1 RLLTLPNLNPPPS
14 PTQPLC
20 LNYTNLLLNLAIM
33 LEMEMIPSAD
43 KKQTKTSIFQPTLK
57 TFLLLLNCVI
67 LTVGQVA
74 GPLLGR
80 MYFIHGGK
88 KLWLS
93 TWANTAGFPILL
105 IPIFISYKVAKTTR
119 PKDTPLFP
127 SRWLMGA
134 SALLGILLGF
144 DCYLYSFGT
153 AYLPVSVVSLVS
165 SSQLAFTA
173 VLAFFIVGQKF
184 THYSINAVALMTFG
198 SVILGLHMDQDVP
211 KGESHQKYVMGFL
224 ITLAA
229 AAGHGLFLTLIEYTR
244 MRPGITITFDIVM
257 QLQFIMSMFAT
268 VFSTV
273 PMLIN
278 NDFQSMAEEA
288 AEFDLGVT
296 KYYLIIF
303 LGAVALQL
311 MIIGVFGVVFS
322 SSSLFA
328 GIMTALLVPVQQ
340 VFAVIFLKEGFN
352 AEKGMAL
359 ALCLWGFASHVY
371 GGYKT
376 SISSNKGSDG
386 RDGKDEN
393 SV

>member
-1 RLLTLPNLNPPPS
+1 MDMEERMS
-14 PTQPLC
+14 SSV
-20 LNYTNLLLNLAIM
+20 TNI
-33 LEMEMIPSAD
+33 
-43 KKQTKTSIFQPTLK
+43 KTHHKK
-57 TFLLLLNCVI
+57 TFLLLFNCFI
-67 LTVGQVA
+67 LTLGQVS
-74 GPLLGR
+74 GPILGR

-105 IPIFISYKVAKTTR
+105 IPIAISYRAAKSTR
-119 PKDTPLFP
+119 PKDAIFFP
-127 SRWLMGA
+127 TRWLIGA
-134 SALLGILLGF
+134 SVLLGILLGF

-153 AYLPVSVVSLVS
+153 AYLPVSVISLVS

-173 VLAFFIVGQKF
+173 VLAYFIVKQKI
-184 THYSINAVALMTFG
+184 THYSLNAVVLMTLG
-198 SVILGLHMDQDVP
+198 SVVLGLHMDQDVP
-211 KGESHQKYVMGFL
+211 KGESKQKYVLGFL
-224 ITLAA
+224 ITTAA

-244 MRPGITITFDIVM
+244 VKAGIPLTFDLVM

-268 VFSTV
+268 IFSTV

-278 NDFQSMAEEA
+278 NDFQGMAAEA
-288 AEFDLGVT
+288 AEFDIGVRN
-296 KYYLIIF
+296 YYVVVF

-311 MIIGVFGVVFS
+311 MIIGIFGVVFS
-322 SSSLFA
+322 SSSLFG

-371 GGYKT
+371 GGYKA
-376 SISSNKGSDG
+376 SFKHKAPLSP
-386 RDGKDEN
+386 
-393 SV
+393 

>member
-1 RLLTLPNLNPPPS
+1 
-14 PTQPLC
+14 
-20 LNYTNLLLNLAIM
+20 M
-33 LEMEMIPSAD
+33 DMETVATANN
-43 KKQTKTSIFQPTLK
+43 QTTK
-57 TFLLLLNCVI
+57 TFLLLFNCFI
-67 LTVGQVA
+67 LTVGQIS

-105 IPIFISYKVAKTTR
+105 IPIAISYYYQKATS
-119 PKDTPLFP
+119 PKNDAAFFIQ
-127 SRWLMGA
+127 SRRLVGA
-134 SALLGILLGF
+134 SVFLGILLGF

-153 AYLPVSVVSLVS
+153 AYLPVSVTSLVS

-173 VLAFFIVGQKF
+173 LLAYFIVRQKF
-184 THYSINAVALMTFG
+184 SHYSVNAVVLMTFG

-211 KGESHQKYVMGFL
+211 KGESRRKYVLGFVV
-224 ITLAA
+224 TTAA

-244 MRPGITITFDIVM
+244 IRAGIPINFDLVM
-257 QLQFIMSMFAT
+257 QLQFVMSLFAT

-273 PMLIN
+273 PMIIN

-288 AEFDLGVT
+288 AEFELGAR
-296 KYYLIIF
+296 KYYVIIIV
-303 LGAVALQL
+303 GAIALQL

-322 SSSLFA
+322 SSSLFG

-340 VFAVIFLKEGFN
+340 VFAIIFLKESFN

-371 GGYKT
+371 GGYKAT
-376 SISSNKGSDG
+376 SDHPNAD
-386 RDGKDEN
+386 DDQ
-393 SV
+393 

>member
-1 RLLTLPNLNPPPS
+1 MDMEMVPPGTKTNTK
-14 PTQPLC
+14 PTQTQTPLQQQQQP
-20 LNYTNLLLNLAIM
+20 NHRM
-33 LEMEMIPSAD
+33 
-43 KKQTKTSIFQPTLK
+43 KT
-57 TFLLLLNCVI
+57 LLLLFNCFI

-105 IPIFISYKVAKTTR
+105 IPISISYFLTPP
-119 PKDTPLFP
+119 PKRHRSFFP
-127 SRWLMGA
+127 SGWLVSA

-173 VLAFFIVGQKF
+173 VMAFFIVRQKF
-184 THYSINAVALMTFG
+184 THYSINAVVLMTLG

-211 KGESHQKYVMGFL
+211 KGESHHTYVLGFF

-229 AAGHGLFLTLIEYTR
+229 AVGHGLFLTLIEYTR
-244 MRPGITITFDIVM
+244 MKSGIVITFDIVM
-257 QLQFIMSMFAT
+257 QLQFVMSLFAT
-268 VFSTV
+268 LVSTV
-273 PMLIN
+273 PMIIN
-278 NDFQSMAEEA
+278 NDFQEMEAEA
-288 AEFDLGVT
+288 AEFDLGPR
-296 KYYLIIF
+296 KYYMIIF

-322 SSSLFA
+322 SSSLFG

-359 ALCLWGFASHVY
+359 ALCLWGFTSHLY
-371 GGYKT
+371 GGYTT
-376 SISSNKGSDG
+376 SKQLKKQGQEDEQ
-386 RDGKDEN
+386 RHACKDDDN
-393 SV
+393 HV